1 MIKFFNVNFK
11 FLFRYTQIQWNELL
25 QHNENVKTGWNL
37 KSANRWIRTY
47 PINWSSYIE
56 KIQSV
61 RKRNYSRNN
70 WISQLVRNWRDN
82 VVTKTL
88 FVKFWKFVR
97 QIWNL
102 FVQNYSKLEIL
113 CVTQFFGLTQNCGMG
128 SSRIGSSNLSSG
140 PGIGPGPGGIGPS
153 GIGIGSG
160 ITGIVQFPISSGILI
175 SGPSSLSLS
184 SSSGIMGKSF
194 HHPSGNS
201 HQPSGN
207 FQPSGRSSQG
217 GNRLPLSPS
226 PESPSPSPELLSSL
240 PETEISNFEFEN
252 NIELWNVLK
261 TSWTTKNFL

>member
-1 MIKFFNVNFK
+1 MLLRKLCSSNFENSFDKSEICSCKIIQNLKFCSCKNISNFK
-11 FLFRYTQIQWNELL
+11 
-25 QHNENVKTGWNL
+25 
-37 KSANRWIRTY
+37 
-47 PINWSSYIE
+47 
-56 KIQSV
+56 
-61 RKRNYSRNN
+61 
-70 WISQLVRNWRDN
+70 
-82 VVTKTL
+82 
-88 FVKFWKFVR
+88 
-97 QIWNL
+97 
-102 FVQNYSKLEIL
+102 NYSKLEIL

-153 GIGIGSG
+153 GIG

-252 NIELWNVLK
+252 NIEL
-261 TSWTTKNFL
+261 